1 MKMIKAERKRWTRGG
16 GGRMKGRAFYSNP
29 FRVRVRKGGG
39 PEVGGPVKQ
48 LIIHAE
54 RHVVNHQTP
63 VTKRCVTVLAIDRE
77 HPHSMTLALV

>member
-1 MKMIKAERKRWTRGG
+1 MKMIKVERKRWTRGG

-54 RHVVNHQTP
+54 GHVVNHQTP
-63 VTKRCVTVLAIDRE
+63 VTKRCVTVLAIDRDR
-77 HPHSMTLALV
+77 PHSMTLALV

>member
-1 MKMIKAERKRWTRGG
+1 MNISTICRLPSVYIPRGRRG
-16 GGRMKGRAFYSNP
+16 CMKGKAFYSNP

-39 PEVGGPVKQ
+39 PDVGGPVKQ

-63 VTKRCVTVLAIDRE
+63 VTKRCVTVLAIDRDR
-77 HPHSMTLALV
+77 PA

>member
-1 MKMIKAERKRWTRGG
+1 MKMIKVERKRWTRGG

-54 RHVVNHQTP
+54 GHVVVVNHQTP
-63 VTKRCVTVLAIDRE
+63 RR
-77 HPHSMTLALV
+77 